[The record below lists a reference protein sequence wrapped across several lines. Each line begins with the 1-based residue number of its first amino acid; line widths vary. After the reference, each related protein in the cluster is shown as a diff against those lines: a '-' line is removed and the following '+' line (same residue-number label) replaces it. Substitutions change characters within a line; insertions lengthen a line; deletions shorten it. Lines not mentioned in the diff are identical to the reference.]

1 MKRHAWS
8 AAALILPLAACRPDP
23 GAPSYPERTPWER
36 ATSDGFLRTPLE
48 DGETRL
54 GIGVFYEGE
63 TTDAVPIDDTTTH
76 FYVYESSFY
85 VEADDDR
92 VEGYAS
98 DALVLRG
105 KPWWGGGV
113 HWDTPRD
120 LSAYDTLHVALRT
133 EALGSWDL
141 GMSAGR
147 EARVD
152 VADYGLEADGA
163 WHTLQIPLSAFAAA
177 GADLRQVTIPLLLVG
192 EGGDEGDAVWIDD
205 LYLQG
210 VAP

>member
-1 MKRHAWS
+1 MNVAIP
-8 AAALILPLAACRPDP
+8 ALSLLLACRPEL
-23 GAPSYPERTPWER
+23 GAPAYPTRQPWDR
-36 ATSDGFLRTPLE
+36 GTSDGFLATPLAE
-48 DGETRL
+48 GEERL

-63 TTDAVPIDDTTTH
+63 TTTNVPIDDTTTH

-98 DALVLRG
+98 DAIVLRG

-113 HWDTPRD
+113 HWDGARD
-120 LSAYDTLHVALRT
+120 LSGYDTLHVALRT
-133 EALGSWDL
+133 ESLGSWDL
-141 GMSAGR
+141 GINAGR

-152 VADYGLEADGA
+152 VADHGLIADGD
-163 WHTLQIPLSAFAAA
+163 WHTLEIPLAAFATS

-192 EGGDEGDAVWIDD
+192 EGGAEGDTLWIDD
-205 LYLQG
+205 LYLRG
-210 VAP
+210 GAR

>member
-1 MKRHAWS
+1 MR
-8 AAALILPLAACRPDP
+8 ALFWPLALLAACRPDP
-23 GAPSYPERTPWER
+23 GAPAYPERAPWDR
-36 ATSDGFLRTPLE
+36 ATSDGFLATPLA

-63 TTDAVPIDDTTTH
+63 TTESVPIDDTTTH

-98 DALVLRG
+98 DGVVLRG

-113 HWDTPRD
+113 HWDAPRD

-133 EALGSWDL
+133 ESLGSWNL
-141 GMSAGR
+141 GVKGTR

-152 VADYGLEADGA
+152 VADHGLVADGE
-163 WHTLQIPLSAFAAA
+163 WHALEIPLATFAEA
-177 GADLRQVTIPLLLVG
+177 GADLRQVTLPLLLVG
-192 EGGDEGDAVWIDD
+192 EGGAEGDTVWIDD
-205 LYLQG
+205 LYLRG
-210 VAP
+210 GAP